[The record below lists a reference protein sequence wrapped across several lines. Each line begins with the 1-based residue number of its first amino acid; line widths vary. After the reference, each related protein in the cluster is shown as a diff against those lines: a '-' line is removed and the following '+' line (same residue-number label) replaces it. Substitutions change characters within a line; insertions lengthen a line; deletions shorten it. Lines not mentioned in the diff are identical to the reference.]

1 MLHRLRREL
10 PEQADMA
17 TLMKVLRRFK
27 RFEILRIAARDLNGL
42 APLEEVTRE
51 LSDLAAATIQ
61 VALETCERL
70 LVREHGLPLHED
82 GQRQALMTVIGMGK
96 LGGRELNFSSD
107 IDIIYFYETDR
118 GETAG
123 VDDGRGGRKG
133 VISLHAFFNKLA
145 EQTTRAL
152 NQITE
157 DGFVFRVDMGLRP
170 EGKSGDMAVSVRS
183 AEIYYESWGQSWER
197 TAMLKARPV
206 AGSREL
212 GEQLLQTLSPFI
224 YRKFLDYTLI
234 EDMKLMKQKID
245 ASLTR
250 NREGEANLK
259 LGRGGIREIEFF
271 IQALQLVYAGKTPRL
286 RERNSLLALELLREA
301 RLISDEDC
309 QHLTDAYRFLRTVE
323 HRIQVVQERQTHSL
337 PAKEEEM
344 TALARRCGFLRE
356 NGVQRFREAL
366 EQHRQRVSAIYGS
379 LFNEQDQAAQ
389 QQVNPEIL
397 YMLDAKSDPDLV
409 KDMLAQRGLE
419 DVERAFE
426 NLTMLRGG
434 ALKRNTT
441 ERSRRILARIAPP
454 FCRRCWMR
462 LTRTWPW
469 PALNVFLRRCRAAQ
483 PPLPCWRRTVKH

>member
-1 MLHRLRREL
+1 
-10 PEQADMA
+10 
-17 TLMKVLRRFK
+17 
-27 RFEILRIAARDLNGL
+27 
-42 APLEEVTRE
+42 
-51 LSDLAAATIQ
+51 
-61 VALETCERL
+61 
-70 LVREHGLPLHED
+70 
-82 GQRQALMTVIGMGK
+82 
-96 LGGRELNFSSD
+96 
-107 IDIIYFYETDR
+107 
-118 GETAG
+118 
-123 VDDGRGGRKG
+123 
-133 VISLHAFFNKLA
+133 
-145 EQTTRAL
+145 
-152 NQITE
+152 
-157 DGFVFRVDMGLRP
+157 
-170 EGKSGDMAVSVRS
+170 
-183 AEIYYESWGQSWER
+183 
-197 TAMLKARPV
+197 
-206 AGSREL
+206 
-212 GEQLLQTLSPFI
+212 
-224 YRKFLDYTLI
+224 
-234 EDMKLMKQKID
+234 
-245 ASLTR
+245 
-250 NREGEANLK
+250 
-259 LGRGGIREIEFF
+259 
-271 IQALQLVYAGKTPRL
+271 
-286 RERNSLLALELLREA
+286 
-301 RLISDEDC
+301 
-309 QHLTDAYRFLRTVE
+309 
-323 HRIQVVQERQTHSL
+323 
-337 PAKEEEM
+337 M